1 MNHLPAARALRIV
14 FFLDIEDFIFCN
26 LKFKKCFIG
35 HSSIVLAVMRRF
47 SSSFCIQATGC
58 RVTGASKVVFEGTLD
73 GSRRVA
79 VLQMKPGAASLDQ
92 EASMM
97 LKLSRHPNIVR
108 FWGSCS
114 EGGEEFILPK
124 P

>member
-1 MNHLPAARALRIV
+1 MMRAARKESEGRHQLKITDESLAGSEGTAHRV
-14 FFLDIEDFIFCN
+14 FLDIEDVIFCN

-35 HSSIVLAVMRRF
+35 HSSIVLAVMRRL

-97 LKLSRHPNIVR
+97 LKLL
-108 FWGSCS
+108 G
-114 EGGEEFILPK
+114 
-124 P
+124 

>member
-1 MNHLPAARALRIV
+1 MPAARALRIV

-108 FWGSCS
+108 
-114 EGGEEFILPK
+114 
-124 P
+124 

>member
-1 MNHLPAARALRIV
+1 MPAARALRIV

>member
-35 HSSIVLAVMRRF
+35 HSSIVLAVMRRL

-58 RVTGASKVVFEGTLD
+58 RVTEGL
-73 GSRRVA
+73 VE
-79 VLQMKPGAASLDQ
+79 V
-92 EASMM
+92 
-97 LKLSRHPNIVR
+97 I
-108 FWGSCS
+108 C
-114 EGGEEFILPK
+114 EGFV
-124 P
+124 